1 MERFVRVLAV
11 FFWVAATLFVALLFT
26 AGLSY
31 DFVVGLLGS
40 ERLETVLGGLAGDS
54 SGLLRPHRVA
64 RVPGEPRGGYYVRAG
79 DGEGSLLR
87 YHLLDRPI
95 PVLLL
100 RPGGVLRC
108 IEELCSEGA
117 GTGANRPEPR
127 YTTSQRW
134 RAKFLKKV
142 HFPHRISQSLAA
154 HRVTICPGKMLPCQ
168 RVRSGA
174 CF

>member
-64 RVPGEPRGGYYVRAG
+64 RVPGEPRGGNYVRAG

-100 RPGGVLRC
+100 RPGGVLRP
-108 IEELCSEGA
+108 LSFATVLFYSPNLVEG
-117 GTGANRPEPR
+117 EFLEVHIH
-127 YTTSQRW
+127 Y
-134 RAKFLKKV
+134 RA
-142 HFPHRISQSLAA
+142 
-154 HRVTICPGKMLPCQ
+154 
-168 RVRSGA
+168 
-174 CF
+174 